1 MENEKQLIISSK
13 IKQLKKNQDKIEI
26 MKLIKKNYNY
36 QNKKLYFFISIIII
50 IFILIIYLIYDNK
63 KEFKAQSN
71 FLNESIMNLKNKIN
85 MIETKLNNLNQN
97 RNIEINNISLSSE
110 DLPLI
115 SFEKFDENIYQEL
128 KKQQMEFCNEQTKYR
143 KEVYENQIKLT
154 NVDLLNKSYNMY
166 VYKREDYVSNNI
178 LREKNWEGKESKILI
193 DALNYYSSLKNI
205 ENNNIFILDIGAN
218 IGWHSIFLGKY
229 GYQILS
235 FEPSDINIY
244 ILRKN
249 YCLNPNLNIVF
260 IKKGLYNE
268 EKKCDHYIL
277 RGNVGN
283 GMILCD
289 NNVTVPYGLI
299 KSGEIIITK
308 LSNYIEFLSRR
319 NLALIKIDIEGSEG
333 KAIESGI
340 ELITNYHI
348 PFIFLEFTP
357 KSLRLHGT
365 DPMKFLEM
373 FENNGYKFPKDS
385 FFDHKYYTKQELI
398 NEGLINLFIV
408 YSNIIKNDIDNY
420 NLKSN

>member
-1 MENEKQLIISSK
+1 
-13 IKQLKKNQDKIEI
+13 
-26 MKLIKKNYNY
+26 
-36 QNKKLYFFISIIII
+36 
-50 IFILIIYLIYDNK
+50 
-63 KEFKAQSN
+63 
-71 FLNESIMNLKNKIN
+71 
-85 MIETKLNNLNQN
+85 
-97 RNIEINNISLSSE
+97 
-110 DLPLI
+110 
-115 SFEKFDENIYQEL
+115 
-128 KKQQMEFCNEQTKYR
+128 
-143 KEVYENQIKLT
+143 
-154 NVDLLNKSYNMY
+154 
-166 VYKREDYVSNNI
+166 
-178 LREKNWEGKESKILI
+178 
-193 DALNYYSSLKNI
+193 LKNI

-289 NNVTVPYGLI
+289 NNVTVPADLI

-340 ELITNYHI
+340 ELITNYHV

-385 FFDHKYYTKQELI
+385 FFDNKYYTKQELI